1 MKPGGPS
8 RTAWHLAAAIQAVHL
23 PGLASPRFSST
34 LRQHKGGPPSSTFG
48 THMSTPEI
56 TTILGQGSS
65 FEGKLTFEGAV
76 RIDGAFK
83 GEIRT
88 RGTLIV
94 GETADVQAEIEGAHV
109 VVHGAVQGDIRA
121 HESVELRS
129 PARVRGNI
137 ASPSLEI
144 EKGARFDGNCV
155 MADEAPVAENP
166 PEPTVSD
173 PDPEPDAEADA
184 EADAED

>member
-1 MKPGGPS
+1 
-8 RTAWHLAAAIQAVHL
+8 
-23 PGLASPRFSST
+23 
-34 LRQHKGGPPSSTFG
+34 
-48 THMSTPEI
+48 MSTPEI

-76 RIDGAFK
+76 QIDGAFK

-88 RGTLIV
+88 QGTLIV
-94 GETADVQAEIEGAHV
+94 GETAQVQAEIEGAHV
-109 VVHGAVQGDIRA
+109 IVHGSVRGDIRA
-121 HESVELRS
+121 HEGVELRT

-155 MADEAPVAENP
+155 MDKEAPAEETADEPV
-166 PEPTVSD
+166 VSD
-173 PDPEPDAEADA
+173 ADSEPA
-184 EADAED
+184 AED

>member
-1 MKPGGPS
+1 MPRLHAAIQGCAPGRVGGAADLLH
-8 RTAWHLAAAIQAVHL
+8 TAQRKRGTPAAAI
-23 PGLASPRFSST
+23 
-34 LRQHKGGPPSSTFG
+34 G

-88 RGTLIV
+88 QGTLIV
-94 GETADVQAEIEGAHV
+94 GDTADVRAEIEGAHV
-109 VVHGAVQGDIRA
+109 VVHGSVRGDIRA
-121 HESVELRS
+121 HESVELRA

-155 MADEAPVAENP
+155 MDEDAPSDET
-166 PEPTVSD
+166 PEDSVESGA
-173 PDPEPDAEADA
+173 DPEPAAD
-184 EADAED
+184 D

>member
-1 MKPGGPS
+1 
-8 RTAWHLAAAIQAVHL
+8 
-23 PGLASPRFSST
+23 
-34 LRQHKGGPPSSTFG
+34 
-48 THMSTPEI
+48 MSTPEI

-76 RIDGAFK
+76 RIDGLFK

-88 RGTLIV
+88 QGTLIV
-94 GETADVQAEIEGAHV
+94 GETAEVQAEIEGARV
-109 VVHGAVQGDIRA
+109 VVHGSVRGDIRA
-121 HESVELRS
+121 QEGVELRA

-155 MADEAPVAENP
+155 MDDEEPAHETSD
-166 PEPTVSD
+166 EPTADGAGS
-173 PDPEPDAEADA
+173 EPATSG
-184 EADAED
+184 